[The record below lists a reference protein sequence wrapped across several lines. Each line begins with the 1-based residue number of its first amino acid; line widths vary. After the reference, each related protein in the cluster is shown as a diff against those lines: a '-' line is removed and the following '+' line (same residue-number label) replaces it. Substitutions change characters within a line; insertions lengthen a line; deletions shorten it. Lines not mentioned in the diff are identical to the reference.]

1 MSCLRSSKCDTE
13 EQGDEYWCVV
23 KDDMAPRGF
32 RRFNCSESFPWNT
45 ALTEVK
51 LSPEEIIRVLKKN
64 PIVFSMIERGR
75 DYMDYIYPC
84 SMTKVGK
91 IQENILS

>member
-1 MSCLRSSKCDTE
+1 
-13 EQGDEYWCVV
+13 
-23 KDDMAPRGF
+23 MAPRGL
-32 RRFNCSESFPWNT
+32 RRVNCSESFPWNT
-45 ALTEVK
+45 ALTDVK
-51 LSPEEIIRVLKKN
+51 LSPEEIIGELKKN

-75 DYMDYIYPC
+75 DCMDYIYPY

>member
-1 MSCLRSSKCDTE
+1 
-13 EQGDEYWCVV
+13 
-23 KDDMAPRGF
+23 MAPRGF
-32 RRFNCSESFPWNT
+32 RRVNCSESFPWNT

-51 LSPEEIIRVLKKN
+51 LSPEEIIRELKKN

-75 DYMDYIYPC
+75 DCMDYIYPY